1 MNRSERTGRWERF
14 CVVGLGNHA
23 RTKLLPAIAA
33 NGQKVCSLVT
43 SQSPTAWQGLPVFN
57 QLADGLAGLG
67 DGDAV
72 IIATPPAL
80 HFRQC
85 LEAAAAGVDV
95 LVEKPAFITAEEAK
109 RARAAATASG
119 SIVVE
124 AFMHRECKLYGRLMD
139 IWQTERHR
147 IRSIAATF
155 QIPEMPSGTFRG
167 GDDVAASALYD
178 IGSYPVSLFGDLGLD
193 LSRLSVLD
201 ARNLQDPLKTAI
213 RLGGSDQDVTMTA
226 VVGVAET
233 YANRVELEF
242 TDGETVTFE
251 PFFFGRAGLRQVRTR
266 GCGRSSDETVEE
278 GDAFRAMLALP
289 REARRRDAE
298 ETWDRLISATSH
310 LERLGADLLSR
321 RAG

>member
-1 MNRSERTGRWERF
+1 MNKSERTGRWERF
-14 CVVGLGNHA
+14 CVVGLGSHA

-33 NGQKVCSLVT
+33 NGQGVCGLVT
-43 SQSPTAWQGLPVFN
+43 SQSPSAWQGLSVFN

-72 IIATPPAL
+72 IIATPPAI

-85 LEAAAAGVDV
+85 LEAATAGVDV
-95 LVEKPAFITAEEAK
+95 LVEKPAFITAEEVK
-109 RARAAATASG
+109 RVRAAATASG

-124 AFMHRECKLYGRLMD
+124 AFMHRECRLYRRLMD

-147 IRSIAATF
+147 IRSVAVTF
-155 QIPEMPSGTFRG
+155 QIPQMPGGTFRG
-167 GDDVAASALYD
+167 DDDLAASTLYD

-193 LSRLSVLD
+193 LSRLSIVD
-201 ARNLQDPLKTAI
+201 AKNLREPMKTAI
-213 RLGGSDQDVTMTA
+213 WLRGSDRDVTMTA

-233 YANRVELEF
+233 YANQVELEF

-251 PFFFGRAGLRQVRTR
+251 PFFFGRAGLRHVRTK

-278 GDAFRAMLALP
+278 GDAFRAMLSVP
-289 REARRRDAE
+289 REARQRDAKE
-298 ETWDRLISATSH
+298 AWDRLISATSH